1 MRVRLLKIILT
12 RILQIERTEV
22 VLWKSRWFP

>member
-1 MRVRLLKIILT
+1 MRVRLRQIILT